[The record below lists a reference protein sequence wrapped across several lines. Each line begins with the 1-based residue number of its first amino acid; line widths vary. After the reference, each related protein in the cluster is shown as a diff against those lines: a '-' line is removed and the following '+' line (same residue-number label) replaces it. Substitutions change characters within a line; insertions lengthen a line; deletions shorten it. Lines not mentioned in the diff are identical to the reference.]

1 VWQRPCGETAR
12 VGESLATFRVTYFDN
27 SGPSG
32 TTGLCAMTYV
42 FDRSEELTE
51 YWGCSGST
59 DGLCILS
66 VARDLTGQPLTGI
79 KTKSPIWFVVG
90 ADAASNPSCGAWA
103 PTTTGEIKGWA
114 THAQNLGTAG
124 PHDPE

>member
-1 VWQRPCGETAR
+1 
-12 VGESLATFRVTYFDN
+12 
-27 SGPSG
+27 
-32 TTGLCAMTYV
+32 MTYV

-51 YWGCSGST
+51 YCGCSVST

-66 VARDLTGQPLTGI
+66 VARDLTGKPFTGI
-79 KTKSPIWFVVG
+79 KTKSPILFVVG
-90 ADAASNPSCGAWA
+90 AGAASNSCSAWA